1 MTVFLFDK
9 SFEGLLTVVFEAY
22 SRHIFPDLLL
32 EEGETLPL
40 FHDGVISV
48 PTDETKA
55 ARVWHGLQNKLSA
68 SALQAVAECWLAE
81 EPETP
86 MLLFR
91 YVCKVIDS
99 PRSIETNFADQVI
112 LDFSRMWK
120 RVDWERTRLVQFI
133 RFQKTADGIYFA
145 AVGPQKNA
153 LPLVVPHFRD
163 RFSDQPWI
171 IYDIRRSY
179 GFYHNLTEVTQITLD
194 NASLASDGRLPHEML
209 AEDEDLYQELWRTY
223 FRSIC
228 IKERI
233 NPRKHRQDMPER
245 YWKYLTEKQ

>member
-1 MTVFLFDK
+1 M
-9 SFEGLLTVVFEAY
+9 
-22 SRHIFPDLLL
+22 IP
-32 EEGETLPL
+32 
-40 FHDGVISV
+40 
-48 PTDETKA
+48 
-55 ARVWHGLQNKLSA
+55 A
-68 SALQAVAECWLAE
+68 SAPC
-81 EPETP
+81 
-86 MLLFR
+86 
-91 YVCKVIDS
+91 
-99 PRSIETNFADQVI
+99 
-112 LDFSRMWK
+112 
-120 RVDWERTRLVQFI
+120 QFI